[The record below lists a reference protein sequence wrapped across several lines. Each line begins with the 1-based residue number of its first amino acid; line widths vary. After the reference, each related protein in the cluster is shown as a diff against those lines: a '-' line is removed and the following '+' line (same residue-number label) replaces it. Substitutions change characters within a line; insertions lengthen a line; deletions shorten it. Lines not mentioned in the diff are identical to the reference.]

1 MNDFDS
7 RLTEALQADPPP
19 VRDARFRIEVLLR
32 IERAR
37 FKRRLIA
44 TVAVT
49 VAAAALTAVNAQA
62 IVAWIATD
70 NSRLWIVGVGAI
82 VAMFS
87 LSGVPINALPGF
99 RTLSRIL
106 LDRWLYP

>member
-1 MNDFDS
+1 MTDFDS

-19 VRDARFRIEVLLR
+19 VRDSRFRIEVLLR

-44 TVAVT
+44 TVAVAVT
-49 VAAAALTAVNAQA
+49 AAVFVAVNAQA
-62 IVAWIATD
+62 IAAWIATD
-70 NSRLWIVGVGAI
+70 ISHLWIVAVGAI

-87 LSGVPINALPGF
+87 LSGVPFKALPGF
-99 RTLSRIL
+99 RTLSRVL